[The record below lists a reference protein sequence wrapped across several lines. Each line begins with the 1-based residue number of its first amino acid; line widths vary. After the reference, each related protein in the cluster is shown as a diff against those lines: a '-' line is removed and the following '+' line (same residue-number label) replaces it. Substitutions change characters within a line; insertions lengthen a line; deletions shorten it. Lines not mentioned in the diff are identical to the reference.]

1 MKTRFV
7 EFGGERYEVPAGKN
21 PRSIADAQ
29 RMQRA
34 LRAAEKPAEAPQAS
48 SGGGGSRK
56 SQTAPTASPRPSP
69 RASSNQPRNS
79 QGVSGDP
86 RTSDGYNRIGASNP
100 GTQRNTARVPVG
112 PGTLSSPSTPTG
124 SGMTRT
130 AGSQADRSPSR
141 SQPRRMETPSGPES
155 NVSTKQSRYKPM
167 VRKEDIKT
175 FAQWMDLSPEQ
186 RRNAGLPSSQIGAR
200 RYFAGLK

>member
-56 SQTAPTASPRPSP
+56 SQTAPTASPRPSARP
-69 RASSNQPRNS
+69 SQSKASTGGPARYRQRRDS
-79 QGVSGDP
+79 
-86 RTSDGYNRIGASNP
+86 IGASNP
-100 GTQRNTARVPVG
+100 PVQSNTQRV
-112 PGTLSSPSTPTG
+112 PTG
-124 SGMTRT
+124 SGVSLT
-130 AGSQADRSPSR
+130 AGSMADRSPSR
-141 SQPRRMETPSGPES
+141 RTSPRPQTPDSPDRG
-155 NVSTKQSRYKPM
+155 VDTKQSRYKPM

-175 FAQWMDLSPEQ
+175 FAQWMNLSPEQ
-186 RRNAGLPSSQIGAR
+186 RRNAGLPSSQTGAR
-200 RYFAGLK
+200 LYFAGLK